1 MTSRALRDDLAAL
14 TWSLWAEVGVSGW
27 ARHHKSW
34 FVDPEPLIVFTAWLG
49 DTDARLRDEAT
60 DWCVSFGSW
69 VSATRL
75 ANLLEPASEDTR
87 RRFGELAATVANHST
102 VRWRGAT
109 EARTF
114 TPTKRSRLDSF
125 QAPAAVSLRL
135 RSLFGV
141 GARAEIV
148 RLLIAS
154 PGAQSASEIAEDA
167 AFKKR
172 NVADALDG
180 LRRGGVLDDLPS
192 KNQIKYR
199 IREPKAWSKVLG
211 ALPEVWPRWT
221 RILPLLATT
230 TEGIERARGLSR
242 RAASVETDKL
252 EREIRSRLEATQ
264 LMMLGV
270 GDTADGRLDQLEAW
284 ASRVV
289 VGLAEGDAGVLE
301 RRARS

>member
-1 MTSRALRDDLAAL
+1 MTSKVLRDDLAAL
-14 TWSLWAEVGVSGW
+14 AWSLWAELGVSGW
-27 ARHHKSW
+27 ARHHQSW

-49 DTDARLRDEAT
+49 DTDARLRDETT

-75 ANLLEPASEDTR
+75 ANLLETASEDTR
-87 RRFGELAATVANHST
+87 RTFGELAATVANHST

-109 EARTF
+109 ETRTF
-114 TPTKRSRLDSF
+114 TPTKRSRLESF
-125 QAPAAVSLRL
+125 EPPAAVSLRL

-141 GARAEIV
+141 GARAEII

-154 PGAQSASEIAEDA
+154 PDAQSASEIAEDA

-172 NVADALDG
+172 NVADALDA
-180 LRRGGVLDDLPS
+180 LRRGGALDDLRS

-211 ALPEVWPRWT
+211 ALPKVWPRWT

-230 TEGIERARGLSR
+230 ADGVERTRRLSR

-252 EREIRSRLEATQ
+252 EREIRSRLDATQ
-264 LMMLGV
+264 LMMLAG
-270 GDTADGRLDQLEAW
+270 GDTAEGRLDRLEAW
-284 ASRVV
+284 ASRIV
-289 VGLAEGDAGVLE
+289 VGLAEGDTGVLE
-301 RRARS
+301 RRAR